1 MSGPSRIRNAWRS
14 RGSGEPRRLYATK
27 LLLSFVGLLAER
39 HAYGPG
45 DGFEFLLWDDLLL
58 VKPTLVSIEEKKELV
73 SLIIRTDA
81 WVSFN
86 LEIGMLQLIDIDA
99 WRIVLEN
106 RHH

>member
-1 MSGPSRIRNAWRS
+1 MSMSRDDCTLAR
-14 RGSGEPRRLYATK
+14 
-27 LLLSFVGLLAER
+27 LLLSYVALLAER

-45 DGFEFLLWDDLLL
+45 DNFELALWDDLLL
-58 VKPTLVSIEEKKELV
+58 VKPTLVSIDEKKELV

-86 LEIGMLQLIDIDA
+86 LQTGMLQLIDIDA

-106 RHH
+106 RDH

>member
-1 MSGPSRIRNAWRS
+1 MSRDDCTLHR
-14 RGSGEPRRLYATK
+14 
-27 LLLSFVGLLAER
+27 LLLSFVGLLGER

-58 VKPTLVSIEEKKELV
+58 KQPTLVSREEKKELV

-86 LEIGMLQLIDIDA
+86 MQTGMLQLIEIDA
-99 WRIVLEN
+99 WRIMLEN
-106 RHH
+106 RDH

>member
-1 MSGPSRIRNAWRS
+1 MSRDDCTLTR
-14 RGSGEPRRLYATK
+14 
-27 LLLSFVGLLAER
+27 LLLSYVGLLAER

-58 VKPTLVSIEEKKELV
+58 EKPKLVSIDEKKELV

-86 LEIGMLQLIDIDA
+86 VQTGMLQLIEIDA
-99 WRIVLEN
+99 WRIMLEN
-106 RHH
+106 RDH

>member
-1 MSGPSRIRNAWRS
+1 MNQDDCTLTR
-14 RGSGEPRRLYATK
+14 
-27 LLLSFVGLLAER
+27 LLLSFVSRLAER

-45 DGFEFLLWDDLLL
+45 DGFEFVLWDDLLL
-58 VKPTLVSIEEKKELV
+58 KKPTLVSTEEKKELV

-86 LEIGMLQLIDIDA
+86 LETGMLQPIDIDA

-106 RHH
+106 RDH